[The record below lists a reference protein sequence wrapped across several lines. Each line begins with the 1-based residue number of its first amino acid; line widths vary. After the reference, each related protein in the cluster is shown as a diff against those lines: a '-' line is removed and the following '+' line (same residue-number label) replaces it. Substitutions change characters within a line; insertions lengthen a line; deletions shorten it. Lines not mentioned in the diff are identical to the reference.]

1 MSVCRCE
8 VENVRDGRATV
19 FFVDYGNRG
28 VVRLEEL
35 RQVPLHL
42 HVDLAAI
49 PALAMEA
56 SLAGIQAN
64 QARYSL
70 PSQPGQVQSS
80 QPTRPGTVFLANQ
93 ARFSLLSQP
102 GQVQSS

>member
-1 MSVCRCE
+1 VSVCRCE

-64 QARYSL
+64 QARYS
-70 PSQPGQVQSS
+70 
-80 QPTRPGTVFLANQ
+80 R
-93 ARFSLLSQP
+93 LSQP

>member
-1 MSVCRCE
+1 MSATVESGEILGNLFSEFLLKIMSVYRCE

-70 PSQPGQVQSS
+70 PSQLGQVQSS
-80 QPTRPGTVFLANQ
+80 
-93 ARFSLLSQP
+93 
-102 GQVQSS
+102 